1 MCRGRRLKKK
11 HVNRKTKPMHVVSEF
26 NNQRLKRVAGL
37 DS

>member
-26 NNQRLKRVAGL
+26 NN
-37 DS
+37 